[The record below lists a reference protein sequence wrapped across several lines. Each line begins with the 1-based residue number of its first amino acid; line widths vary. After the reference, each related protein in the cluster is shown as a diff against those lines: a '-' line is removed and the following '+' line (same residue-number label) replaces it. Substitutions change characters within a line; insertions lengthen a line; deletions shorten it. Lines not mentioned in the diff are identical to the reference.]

1 MGLYEGEGLLSGGG
15 GAYNRN
21 EIFVGRYMGL
31 YPGELIHGG
40 GLTCILGKSDT
51 IERIPAS
58 YLKIAISRR
67 KQSFSCS
74 VITFSIVKKH
84 C

>member
-1 MGLYEGEGLLSGGG
+1 MGLYEGEGLLSGG

-40 GLTCILGKSDT
+40 GGLLVYWANLT
-51 IERIPAS
+51 P
-58 YLKIAISRR
+58 
-67 KQSFSCS
+67 
-74 VITFSIVKKH
+74 
-84 C
+84 